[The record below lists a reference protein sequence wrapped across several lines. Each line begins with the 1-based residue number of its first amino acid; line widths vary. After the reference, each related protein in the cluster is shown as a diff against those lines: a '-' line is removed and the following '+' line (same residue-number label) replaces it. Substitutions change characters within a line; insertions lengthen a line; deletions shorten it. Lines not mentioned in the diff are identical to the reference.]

1 MRAIPNFAW
10 LRAFESAAR
19 LENFSLAADELHLT
33 PSAISHQV
41 KSLETHLGRSL
52 FVRHN
57 RRVSLNSQGQ
67 EFYRELTP
75 LLDKLARLC
84 EDTQGES
91 GGTHALTVHCAP
103 SLAVKWLG
111 PRLHAFMRD
120 HPGLAIHL
128 RTDATPPDLHQ
139 STDIDCVIS
148 YGHAPSHDP
157 RLVVESLHP
166 EPLLPLCSPKLYAS
180 LALHQPWYLHLP
192 LIDSTISPVSWADWF
207 GSNGM
212 AASPGPRLSFD
223 RGAMAVAAAVD
234 QLGVCLET
242 QRFAER
248 ELDNRELIVLPAP
261 NGRSLQREMH
271 FLYYRN
277 HRDTLKRVEHLREWL
292 LLEASLTPVR

>member
-19 LENFSLAADELHLT
+19 LESFSLAADELHLT

-41 KSLETHLGRSL
+41 KSLENHLGRHL

-57 RRVSLNSQGQ
+57 RRVSLNNQGQ
-67 EFYRELTP
+67 EFYRELAP
-75 LLDKLARLC
+75 LLDRLARLC
-84 EDTQGES
+84 EDTQDDS
-91 GGTHALTVHCAP
+91 NVPPALTVHCAP

-111 PRLHAFMRD
+111 PRLHAFMRE
-120 HPGLAIHL
+120 HRGPPIHL

-139 STDIDCVIS
+139 AADIDCVIS
-148 YGHAPSHDP
+148 YGHAPRHDP

-166 EPLLPLCSPKLYAS
+166 EPLLPLCSPTLYAG

-212 AASPGPRLSFD
+212 APPPGPRLSFD

-234 QLGVCLET
+234 QLGVTLET
-242 QRFAER
+242 MRFAER
-248 ELDNRELIVLPAP
+248 ELNSRELIALPAP
-261 NGRSLQREMH
+261 NGRTLQREMH

-277 HRDTLKRVEHLREWL
+277 QRDTLKRIEHLRDWL
-292 LLEASLTPVR
+292 LREASLAPLR